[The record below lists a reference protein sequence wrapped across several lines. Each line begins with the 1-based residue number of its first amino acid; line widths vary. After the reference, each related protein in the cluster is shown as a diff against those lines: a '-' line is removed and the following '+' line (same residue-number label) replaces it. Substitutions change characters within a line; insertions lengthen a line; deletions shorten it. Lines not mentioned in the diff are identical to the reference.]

1 MSVQE
6 IDNPDLLTGPA
17 REKIAKMSG
26 RTIEDLNQLIFVY
39 KQSLIVYLWLQEKY
53 VRDVVSL
60 LYSAFRISIEID
72 PTNSISYRL
81 YSTLGVLSYIGD

>member
-1 MSVQE
+1 MQE

-60 LYSAFRISIEID
+60 LYSASRSTRLTQYLID
-72 PTNSISYRL
+72 CIPLWEYCPIL
-81 YSTLGVLSYIGD
+81 VID